1 MKTTKPQLPKGTR
14 DFNALQVAQ
23 RNFIFETI
31 RQIYQPYGF
40 SPLETPAL
48 EQLATL
54 TGQYGQEGEQLIFK
68 VLNSGDFLA
77 DIDPQAINQ
86 GYKALLP
93 QIAEKGLRYDL
104 TVPLMRY
111 IATHQQALIF
121 PFRRYQIQPVWRADR
136 PQKGRYREFYQCDA
150 DIVGTSSLLCE
161 AEILAMAYQ
170 VLQRLGLTEACI
182 QLNHRGLLKGM
193 VKLIGSPDQE
203 NDFCVAIDKL
213 DKLGKGKVFEE
224 LISRGFS
231 AASLESIQFI
241 FDLQGNNQE
250 KLDLLEQKLSL
261 SAEGLKGLQELK
273 QIFHYIEALGLADMP
288 ISLEPTLAR
297 GLSYYTGAVFE
308 IKLPSIHIGSIGGGG
323 RYDHL
328 AEQFGVNGLTGV
340 GFSFGI
346 DRLYTAMEELA
357 LFPNYS
363 ELATQV
369 LFTNL
374 DPEAEQIALN
384 NLLNLRRQGISLE
397 LYLEQTPLKKQLNYA
412 HKKQIPWVVIIGTE
426 EKATARFILKDM
438 QSGHQD
444 TYALDQLFQV
454 LIDNLQKNHQ

>member
-23 RNFIFETI
+23 RNFIFESI
-31 RQIYQPYGF
+31 RQIYQQYGF
-40 SPLETPAL
+40 SPLETSAL
-48 EQLATL
+48 EQLTTL

-77 DIDPQAINQ
+77 GTNPQAIDQ

-111 IATHQQALIF
+111 IATHQQELVF

-170 VLQRLGLTEACI
+170 VLQRLGLKEACI
-182 QLNHRGLLKGM
+182 QINHRALLKGM

-203 NDFCVAIDKL
+203 NDFCMAIDKL
-213 DKLGKGKVFEE
+213 DKVGKSKVLEE
-224 LISRGFS
+224 LVSKGFS
-231 AASLESIQFI
+231 ATSLENIEFI
-241 FDLQGNNQE
+241 FDLQGNNEE
-250 KLDLLEQKLSL
+250 KLAILEKKLGL
-261 SAEGLKGLQELK
+261 SPEGLKGLQELK
-273 QIFHYIEALGLADMP
+273 QIFHYIKALGLGDMP

-297 GLSYYTGAVFE
+297 GLTYYTGAVFE
-308 IKLPSIHIGSIGGGG
+308 VKLPSINLGSIGGGG

-346 DRLYTAMEELA
+346 DRLYAAMEELA
-357 LFPNYS
+357 LFPNLS
-363 ELATQV
+363 ELTTQV

-374 DPEAEQIALN
+374 DPEAEQIALS
-384 NLLNLRRQGISLE
+384 NLLNLRTQGISLE
-397 LYLEQTPLKKQLNYA
+397 LYPEQVPLKKQLSYA
-412 HKKQIPWVVIIGTE
+412 HRKQIPWVVIIGSE
-426 EKATARFILKDM
+426 EKATAQFILKDM
-438 QSGHQD
+438 QSGNQGV
-444 TYALDQLFQV
+444 YALDKLLQV
-454 LIDNLQKNHQ
+454 LINNLKTNL